1 MHWLIWSPAH
11 ANCLAV
17 HTCWLTSCCL
27 QPSTAYNDR
36 VSPAS
41 LLAYSLFCIL
51 LSHQFSL
58 SWAERERAG
67 EEYTVGAVYLCLLYN
82 FLTFL
87 EWNDVMVPDGF
98 FFKSF
103 LFLPFVH
110 WRKLKYHWQRN
121 PASSW
126 EGHLCTGLPLP
137 CVWFACRNLWLV
149 LSVRKNRDTNQ
160 EKCPFPSFKFPFP
173 KTETGT

>member
-1 MHWLIWSPAH
+1 MLIAWQCTHADWPA
-11 ANCLAV
+11 AACSQAQ
-17 HTCWLTSCCL
+17 LTMIEFPQL
-27 QPSTAYNDR
+27 L
-36 VSPAS
+36 S
-41 LLAYSLFCIL
+41 LLTHYFAFC
-51 LSHQFSL
+51 SVTNFH
-58 SWAERERAG
+58 WAEQKESGQERN
-67 EEYTVGAVYLCLLYN
+67 TVGAVYLCLLYN
-82 FLTFL
+82 LLTFL
-87 EWNDVMVPDGF
+87 EWNGVMVPDGF